1 MTTPAQDLTT
11 PLRQLAGRANEY
23 HELAKKHAVLAVR
36 SAIQCGAILREAHKT
51 LFHGETMSD
60 REAGYGKWTPFL
72 DACGISRTT
81 ALRYMAV
88 AEAFDA
94 KAEHLTEGKSLCDL
108 YRALGLVKPAA
119 GGGNRLGKEELD
131 RRRSADQLT
140 FHFNVWQAA
149 FSELGRVA
157 ELAPEANP
165 FQSLD
170 SATLTQTRAE
180 LAQALKLVDA
190 ALAAN

>member
-1 MTTPAQDLTT
+1 MTTPTQDLTA

-36 SAIQCGAILREAHKT
+36 SAIQCGAILREARQT
-51 LFHGETMSD
+51 FHHSGEMSEQ
-60 REAGYGKWTPFL
+60 EAVYGKWGPFL
-72 DACGISRTT
+72 KAAGISDT
-81 ALRYMAV
+81 AARRYMAV

-108 YRALGLVKPAA
+108 YRELGLVKPAA

-131 RRRSADQLT
+131 RRRAADQLT

-165 FQSLD
+165 FESLD

-190 ALAAN
+190 ALASN